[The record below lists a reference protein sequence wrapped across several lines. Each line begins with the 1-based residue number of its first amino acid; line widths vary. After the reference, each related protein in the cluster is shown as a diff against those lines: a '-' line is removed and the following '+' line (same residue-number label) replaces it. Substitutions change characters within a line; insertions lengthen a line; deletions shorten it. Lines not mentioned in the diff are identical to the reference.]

1 MDLYIV
7 VSQTGTYFSRLLRAV
22 NREPYNHVSIGL
34 EPELTRLYSFGRQ
47 CLFFP
52 LAAGFVREEPGH
64 GVYCQYSD
72 TRCVVYRLSVKRR
85 AYEQAQRLIRQFEQN
100 EWRYRYNFA
109 GLLAML
115 VNIPIERDR
124 HFVCSQF
131 VAYVLEQSGAYSFD
145 RDFSLVRPRDFMRLK
160 GARLIYEGRLNDY
173 AYPVQARL
181 LPYAL

>member
-1 MDLYIV
+1 M
-7 VSQTGTYFSRLLRAV
+7 
-22 NREPYNHVSIGL
+22 
-34 EPELTRLYSFGRQ
+34 
-47 CLFFP
+47 
-52 LAAGFVREEPGH
+52 
-64 GVYCQYSD
+64 
-72 TRCVVYRLSVKRR
+72 VYRLSVKRR